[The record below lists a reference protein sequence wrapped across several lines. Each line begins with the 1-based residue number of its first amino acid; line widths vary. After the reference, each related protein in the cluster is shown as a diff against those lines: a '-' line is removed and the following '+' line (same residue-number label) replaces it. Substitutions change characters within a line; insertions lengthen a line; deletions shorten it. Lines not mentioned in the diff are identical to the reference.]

1 MIERQPLRSGRR
13 VCGLRVGYAAALE
26 RCARGCRLRGWAL
39 EAGAAMGAA
48 APSRIERLNAEVAT
62 LRKRLSRKNTEL
74 DALKKFQAT
83 ALSRLTAQ
91 HDEITRLRREM
102 ESASHDKVRT
112 LRSR

>member
-1 MIERQPLRSGRR
+1 
-13 VCGLRVGYAAALE
+13 
-26 RCARGCRLRGWAL
+26 
-39 EAGAAMGAA
+39 MGAA

-91 HDEITRLRREM
+91 HD
-102 ESASHDKVRT
+102 
-112 LRSR
+112 